1 MARKRMI
8 SPEIWESSS
17 FSKLSDFAKLVFIGL
32 ISQADDEGKGKA
44 SPNIIRSKLFPDGEE
59 KRVTD
64 IKKALSEIALRM
76 SITFYEVEGDS
87 FYILTN
93 WHSWQKI
100 DRPTPSKIPNPP
112 HSESTVGERG
122 RITQNQNFENYS
134 TNTRRGLDEGSSPN
148 RIEKNIIPP
157 LPPKGNGEG
166 RERFF
171 SAYPK
176 LKGMA
181 RLDDSEVD
189 YDALYQHF
197 QKSEFLRTRFSAKW
211 IVENYADIISG
222 VHDDK
227 ESAEEAAR
235 KREEWYRA
243 RRDRAEEIADAN
255 RARAEE
261 RCGDII
267 REIKR
272 LEIAISKAE
281 ARGEGDSAKGEAKAL
296 LNERE
301 RLEKALAVIGL
312 TESDLQPRYRCR
324 KCSDTGFLPDG
335 RACDC
340 YEKEKKDAE
349 NQREI

>member
-32 ISQADDEGKGKA
+32 ISQADDDGKGKA

-76 SITFYEVEGDS
+76 SITFYEVDGES

-112 HSESTVGERG
+112 QSESKVGERG
-122 RITQNQNFENYS
+122 RFTQNQDFEKHS
-134 TNTRRGLDEGSSPN
+134 TNTRRGLDEDSSPN
-148 RIEKNIIPP
+148 RIERNIIPP
-157 LPPKGNGEG
+157 FIPPLGEREG

-171 SAYPK
+171 SSFPK
-176 LKGMA
+176 LKGLT
-181 RLDDSEVD
+181 RFDDSRVD

-197 QKSEFLRTRFSAKW
+197 QSSEFLRTRFSAKW
-211 IVENYADIISG
+211 VLENYADIIAG

-227 ESAEEAAR
+227 ESAAEAAR
-235 KREEWYRA
+235 RREEWYRA
-243 RRDRAEEIADAN
+243 RRDRVEEIADAN
-255 RARAEE
+255 KAKAEKY
-261 RCGDII
+261 CGDTI
-267 REIKR
+267 REIKS
-272 LEIAISKAE
+272 LEIAVAKAE
-281 ARGEGDSAKGEAKAL
+281 TDGAVEYSKDMAIAL
-296 LNERE
+296 SNKRE
-301 RLEKALAVIGL
+301 SLKSTLTAIGL
-312 TESDLQPRYRCR
+312 TEDDLQPQYHCK
-324 KCSDTGFLPDG
+324 KCSDRGFLPDG

-340 YEKEKKDAE
+340 YEKETNE
-349 NQREI
+349 

>member
-32 ISQADDEGKGKA
+32 ISQADDDGKGKA

-76 SITFYEVEGDS
+76 SITFYEVDGES

-112 HSESTVGERG
+112 QSENKVGGRG
-122 RITQNQNFENYS
+122 RFTQNQDFEKHS
-134 TNTRRGLDEGSSPN
+134 TNTRRGLDEDSSPN

-157 LPPKGNGEG
+157 FIPPLGEREG

-171 SAYPK
+171 SSFPK
-176 LKGMA
+176 LKGLT
-181 RLDDSEVD
+181 RFDDSRVD

-197 QKSEFLRTRFSAKW
+197 QSSEFLRTRFSAKW
-211 IVENYADIISG
+211 VLENYADIIAG

-227 ESAEEAAR
+227 ESAAEAAKR
-235 KREEWYRA
+235 REEWYRA
-243 RRDRAEEIADAN
+243 RRDRVEEIADAN
-255 RARAEE
+255 KAKAEKF
-261 RCGDII
+261 CGDEI
-267 REIKR
+267 RDVKR
-272 LEIAISKAE
+272 LEITLAKAE
-281 ARGEGDSAKGEAKAL
+281 SEGFSECIKANTFALEAARNRLAQQLSEIGMSDFDL
-296 LNERE
+296 LPQWHC
-301 RLEKALAVIGL
+301 K
-312 TESDLQPRYRCR
+312 

-340 YEKEKKDAE
+340 YEKETNE
-349 NQREI
+349 

>member
-1 MARKRMI
+1 M
-8 SPEIWESSS
+8 
-17 FSKLSDFAKLVFIGL
+17 
-32 ISQADDEGKGKA
+32 
-44 SPNIIRSKLFPDGEE
+44 
-59 KRVTD
+59 TD

-112 HSESTVGERG
+112 QSVVTVGERG
-122 RITQNQNFENYS
+122 RCMQNQNFENYS
-134 TNTRRGLDEGSSPN
+134 TNTRRILDEPSSPN

-157 LPPKGNGEG
+157 LPPKGGMEEG
-166 RERFF
+166 KERFF

-176 LKGMA
+176 LKGIA
-181 RLDDSEVD
+181 KLDDSGID

-197 QKSEFLRTRFSAKW
+197 QKSEFLRSRFSAKW
-211 IVENYADIISG
+211 VIENYTDIISG

-227 ESAEEAAR
+227 ASAEEQAKAR
-235 KREEWYRA
+235 AEWYRQ
-243 RRDRAEEIADAN
+243 RRERAEEIADVN
-255 RARAEE
+255 RAKAEE

-281 ARGEGDSAKGEAKAL
+281 ARGEEDSMRGEAKAL
-296 LNERE
+296 LNERD

-312 TESDLQPRYRCR
+312 TESDLRPRYRCR
-324 KCSDTGFLPDG
+324 KCSDTGYLPNG
-335 RACDC
+335 KPCDC
-340 YEKEKKDAE
+340 YEKLKGEE
-349 NQREI
+349 E

>member
-112 HSESTVGERG
+112 QSERTVGERG
-122 RITQNQNFENYS
+122 RTTQNQDFEIYS

-157 LPPKGNGEG
+157 LPPKGK
-166 RERFF
+166 REEKDRFF
-171 SAYPK
+171 SEFPK
-176 LKGMA
+176 LKPMA
-181 RLDDSEVD
+181 RLNDSGVD
-189 YDALYQHF
+189 YKLLYQRF
-197 QKSEFLRTRFSAKW
+197 KSSKFLQERYSAKW
-211 IVENYADIISG
+211 VLENYNDIING
-222 VHDDK
+222 VHDD
-227 ESAEEAAR
+227 EDSLETQAR
-235 KREEWYRA
+235 EREEWYRN
-243 RRDRAEEIADAN
+243 RRERAEDIASLN
-255 RARAEE
+255 RKKAEQIDGYLDDLKE
-261 RCGDII
+261 M
-267 REIKR
+267 KR
-272 LEIAISKAE
+272 LEISIGKAE
-281 ARGEGDSAKGEAKAL
+281 AEDPTNNTTDMRTAL
-296 LNERE
+296 I
-301 RLEKALAVIGL
+301 RLKEKRKKALASIGM
-312 TESDLQPRYRCR
+312 TEQDIEPQYNCKRCN
-324 KCSDTGFLPDG
+324 DTGFLSNG
-335 RACDC
+335 RPCAC
-340 YEKEKKDAE
+340 YEKEKG
-349 NQREI
+349 R

>member
-112 HSESTVGERG
+112 QSASTVGERG
-122 RITQNQNFENYS
+122 RCMQNQDFENYS
-134 TNTRRGLDEGSSPN
+134 TNPRRILDEGSLPN

-157 LPPKGNGEG
+157 LPPNGGDVWESK
-166 RERFF
+166 FF

-176 LKGMA
+176 LKGLKKLKPDCDYKA
-181 RLDDSEVD
+181 LYLQFTESKYLQSRYSAHYIAEN
-189 YDALYQHF
+189 YDAILRG
-197 QKSEFLRTRFSAKW
+197 EFT
-211 IVENYADIISG
+211 D
-222 VHDDK
+222 
-227 ESAEEAAR
+227 EEAVQEKTR
-235 KREEWYRA
+235 EREEWYRA
-243 RRDRAEEIADAN
+243 RRDRAEEIAEYN
-255 RARAEE
+255 RRKAEAIDGYAE
-261 RCGDII
+261 DMK
-267 REIKR
+267 EMKR
-272 LEIAISKAE
+272 LEIAAGKAE
-281 ARGEGDSAKGEAKAL
+281 AQGGINHAQDILSELARL
-296 LNERE
+296 RE
-301 RLEKALAVIGL
+301 KLKTRLAGVGL
-312 TESDLQPRYRCR
+312 SEEDLRPKYSCK
-324 KCSDTGFLPDG
+324 KCNDTGFLSNGKP
-335 RACDC
+335 CNC
-340 YEKEKKDAE
+340 YKKEK
-349 NQREI
+349 QQ